1 MTDVATLPTPY
12 SQLVE
17 TVRTSG
23 RAYIPHD
30 WLQGRTTYGGL
41 SAALCTEAALH
52 AFDGLPPLRSAML
65 TFVGPGAGE
74 ATFRTEILRQG
85 KSVTVVNVDMESQG
99 GLATRATLCFGAARA
114 SQLDVTSIKRPTTA
128 APADSVVLPSRGGP
142 GFGQHFERRMAG
154 GSTPLAGGGEA
165 EILWWIRHRDAQA
178 GSQAASLLALGDVLP
193 PAAAVLYREWAPISS
208 MTWMVEFTD
217 TAPAPL
223 DGFWLCQSRA
233 EVTAAGYSAQAM
245 TLWGT
250 GDRPVLIGRQTVAVF
265 G

>member
-1 MTDVATLPTPY
+1 MTDAVIAPTPY
-12 SQLVE
+12 SALVE

-23 RAYIPHD
+23 SAHIPED

-41 SAALCTEAALH
+41 SAALCVEAAMH
-52 AFDGLPPLRSAML
+52 AFDDLPPLRSAML
-65 TFVGPGAGE
+65 TFVGPAAGE

-85 KSVTVVNVDMESQG
+85 KSVTVVNVDMASES

-114 SQLDVTSIKRPTTA
+114 SQLDLTWIGKPAVASA
-128 APADSVVLPSRGGP
+128 AESQDLAQGR
-142 GFGQHFERRMAG
+142 GFGQHFERRIAG
-154 GSTPLAGGGEA
+154 GSTPLAGEGDPEL
-165 EILWWIRHRDAQA
+165 LWWIRHRDADA
-178 GSQAASLLALGDVLP
+178 GSNAASLLALGDVLP

-217 TAPAPL
+217 QDAQPQE
-223 DGFWLCQSRA
+223 GFWLCQSKA
-233 EVTAAGYSAQAM
+233 EVTAAGYSAQGM
-245 TLWGT
+245 TLWGA